1 MNFLKR
7 NQFKLIA
14 LVSFAVLTL
23 DVVGIVDLNKMDFDL
38 SGLKIPFISQN
49 DSEPP
54 LPPADYKIP
63 NQGNLPFVDVA
74 PEINASDS
82 IVTVTNYTKGVTLS
96 GYGVVIEHKGS
107 TFVLTSRTILSKG
120 IGNVTV
126 NDLPAGVVAKDEIW
140 ELALL
145 RIYKG
150 KVPAIK
156 FRPFGGEGDIEVVTD
171 KSYPVTVKRHARS
184 SKSPRTSH
192 QNWLI
197 LEGAP
202 DACSGAPIF
211 TGDTITGL
219 VIGQSTRISTETIAA
234 NKVAILKLLE
244 RVK

>member
-1 MNFLKR
+1 MNFLKQNR
-7 NQFKLIA
+7 LVLILILALILA
-14 LVSFAVLTL
+14 LVVNTSGIKDQIIPLLDNAVAYFTQ
-23 DVVGIVDLNKMDFDL
+23 DSN
-38 SGLKIPFISQN
+38 
-49 DSEPP
+49 SEPP
-54 LPPADYKIP
+54 LPPDDYKIP
-63 NQGNLPFVDVA
+63 DQRNLPLVDVA
-74 PEINASDS
+74 PEISVSDS
-82 IVTVTNYTKGVTLS
+82 IVTVTNYMKGITLS
-96 GYGVVIEHKGS
+96 GYGVVIKHKGN

-120 IGNVTV
+120 VGNVTV
-126 NDLPAGVVAKDEIW
+126 NDLPAGVVAEDEIW

-150 KVPAIK
+150 DVPAIEL
-156 FRPFGGEGDIEVVTD
+156 RPFGGEGDIKVITD
-171 KSYPVTVKRHARS
+171 RGYPVTVKRHARS
-184 SKSPRTSH
+184 SKSPRTAH

-197 LEGAP
+197 LAGAP